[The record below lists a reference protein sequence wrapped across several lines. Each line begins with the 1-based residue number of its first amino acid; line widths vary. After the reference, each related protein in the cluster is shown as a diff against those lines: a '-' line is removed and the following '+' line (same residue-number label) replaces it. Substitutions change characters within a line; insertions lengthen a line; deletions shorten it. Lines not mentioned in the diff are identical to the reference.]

1 MSRLSTMVLMGIKL
15 PLEAVMRQIASGIDI
30 LVHLGRLRDKSR
42 KVLEIMEVLGYEKG
56 EIRLQPL
63 FSFQETGGKDGK
75 IQGEWVKRST
85 LTRTEKLMAAG
96 YQPEGVC
103 PGDNGKHSSGVS
115 DRHAVLFK
123 TMDDGSAFSSGNEVL
138 RKDDPSGGGKG
149 KRRFERQFQDAL
161 QSLEAQLNVGYSM
174 ENAIKEVQRDLQ
186 IMYDRHTLIV
196 REFTYMVRQLN
207 LNVTAEAAW
216 KDFAARVA
224 LPEVDTFVTV
234 FSLAKRSGGDSIL
247 IIKNAVRQL
256 GDKAEVKREIDTVI
270 AAKKMEFQIMSVIPL
285 GIIGYMRL
293 SFPEFMAGL
302 YGNLPGAAFMSICL
316 GAYIAAWRLGAK
328 IVEIEV

>member
-1 MSRLSTMVLMGIKL
+1 
-15 PLEAVMRQIASGIDI
+15 
-30 LVHLGRLRDKSR
+30 
-42 KVLEIMEVLGYEKG
+42 
-56 EIRLQPL
+56 
-63 FSFQETGGKDGK
+63 
-75 IQGEWVKRST
+75 
-85 LTRTEKLMAAG
+85 
-96 YQPEGVC
+96 
-103 PGDNGKHSSGVS
+103 
-115 DRHAVLFK
+115 
-123 TMDDGSAFSSGNEVL
+123 
-138 RKDDPSGGGKG
+138 
-149 KRRFERQFQDAL
+149 
-161 QSLEAQLNVGYSM
+161 
-174 ENAIKEVQRDLQ
+174 
-186 IMYDRHTLIV
+186 
-196 REFTYMVRQLN
+196 MVRQLN

-293 SFPEFMAGL
+293 NFPEFMAGL

-316 GAYIAAWRLGAK
+316 GAYIAAWRLGCK

>member
-1 MSRLSTMVLMGIKL
+1 MKK
-15 PLEAVMRQIASGIDI
+15 EKSGFN
-30 LVHLGRLRDKSR
+30 R
-42 KVLEIMEVLGYEKG
+42 Y
-56 EIRLQPL
+56 
-63 FSFQETGGKDGK
+63 FSFQETGSKDGR

-103 PGDNGKHSSGVS
+103 PGDNEKYSFGVS

-138 RKDDPSGGGKG
+138 RKVICQVEEKG

-302 YGNLPGAAFMSICL
+302 YGNLPGAVFMSICL
-316 GAYIAAWRLGAK
+316 GAYIAAWRLGCK

>member
-1 MSRLSTMVLMGIKL
+1 
-15 PLEAVMRQIASGIDI
+15 
-30 LVHLGRLRDKSR
+30 
-42 KVLEIMEVLGYEKG
+42 MEE
-56 EIRLQPL
+56 
-63 FSFQETGGKDGK
+63 
-75 IQGEWVKRST
+75 
-85 LTRTEKLMAAG
+85 
-96 YQPEGVC
+96 
-103 PGDNGKHSSGVS
+103 
-115 DRHAVLFK
+115 
-123 TMDDGSAFSSGNEVL
+123 
-138 RKDDPSGGGKG
+138 KG

-174 ENAIKEVQRDLQ
+174 ENAIKEVQKDLQ

-224 LPEVDTFVTV
+224 LQEVDTFVTV

-270 AAKKMEFQIMSVIPL
+270 TAKKN
-285 GIIGYMRL
+285 GISDHVSDPFGNYWLYASEL
-293 SFPEFMAGL
+293 SGI
-302 YGNLPGAAFMSICL
+302 YGGAIRESARSGFYEYLSWNLHCCL
-316 GAYIAAWRLGAK
+316 ETWM
-328 IVEIEV
+328 

>member
-1 MSRLSTMVLMGIKL
+1 
-15 PLEAVMRQIASGIDI
+15 
-30 LVHLGRLRDKSR
+30 
-42 KVLEIMEVLGYEKG
+42 MEE
-56 EIRLQPL
+56 
-63 FSFQETGGKDGK
+63 
-75 IQGEWVKRST
+75 
-85 LTRTEKLMAAG
+85 
-96 YQPEGVC
+96 
-103 PGDNGKHSSGVS
+103 
-115 DRHAVLFK
+115 
-123 TMDDGSAFSSGNEVL
+123 
-138 RKDDPSGGGKG
+138 KG

-302 YGNLPGAAFMSICL
+302 YGNLPVFVLELTLLPGDLDA
-316 GAYIAAWRLGAK
+316 RLWK
-328 IVEIEV
+328 SRYRNVVLYRNVFLSRSLCMDVFQEEITFQKMGQASQADIFFDVGGDKSGIFVGNRAEDRDGKL

>member
-1 MSRLSTMVLMGIKL
+1 MKY
-15 PLEAVMRQIASGIDI
+15 
-30 LVHLGRLRDKSR
+30 
-42 KVLEIMEVLGYEKG
+42 YERMICQV
-56 EIRLQPL
+56 E
-63 FSFQETGGKDGK
+63 E
-75 IQGEWVKRST
+75 
-85 LTRTEKLMAAG
+85 
-96 YQPEGVC
+96 
-103 PGDNGKHSSGVS
+103 
-115 DRHAVLFK
+115 
-123 TMDDGSAFSSGNEVL
+123 
-138 RKDDPSGGGKG
+138 KG

-270 AAKKMEFQIMSVIPL
+270 TAKKMEFQIMSVIPL

-293 SFPEFMAGL
+293 SFPEFMSGL
-302 YGNLPGAAFMSICL
+302 YRNLPGADV
-316 GAYIAAWRLGAK
+316 RLWK
-328 IVEIEV
+328 SRYRNVVLYRNVFLSRSLCMDVFQEEITFQKMGQASQADIFFDVGGDKSGIFVGNRAEDRDGKL

>member
-1 MSRLSTMVLMGIKL
+1 
-15 PLEAVMRQIASGIDI
+15 
-30 LVHLGRLRDKSR
+30 
-42 KVLEIMEVLGYEKG
+42 
-56 EIRLQPL
+56 
-63 FSFQETGGKDGK
+63 
-75 IQGEWVKRST
+75 
-85 LTRTEKLMAAG
+85 
-96 YQPEGVC
+96 
-103 PGDNGKHSSGVS
+103 
-115 DRHAVLFK
+115 
-123 TMDDGSAFSSGNEVL
+123 
-138 RKDDPSGGGKG
+138 
-149 KRRFERQFQDAL
+149 
-161 QSLEAQLNVGYSM
+161 M

-186 IMYDRHTLIV
+186 IIYDRHTLIV

-293 SFPEFMAGL
+293 SFPEFMSGL
-302 YGNLPGAAFMSICL
+302 YRNLPGAAFMSICL
-316 GAYIAAWRLGAK
+316 GAYIAAWRLGCK

>member
-1 MSRLSTMVLMGIKL
+1 MKYYERMI
-15 PLEAVMRQIASGIDI
+15 RQA
-30 LVHLGRLRDKSR
+30 
-42 KVLEIMEVLGYEKG
+42 EE
-56 EIRLQPL
+56 
-63 FSFQETGGKDGK
+63 
-75 IQGEWVKRST
+75 
-85 LTRTEKLMAAG
+85 
-96 YQPEGVC
+96 
-103 PGDNGKHSSGVS
+103 
-115 DRHAVLFK
+115 
-123 TMDDGSAFSSGNEVL
+123 
-138 RKDDPSGGGKG
+138 KG

-256 GDKAEVKREIDTVI
+256 GDTVI
-270 AAKKMEFQIMSVIPL
+270 TAKKMEFQIMSVIPL

-293 SFPEFMAGL
+293 SFPEFMSGL
-302 YGNLPGAAFMSICL
+302 YRNLPGAAFMSICL
-316 GAYIAAWRLGAK
+316 GTYIAAWKLVCK